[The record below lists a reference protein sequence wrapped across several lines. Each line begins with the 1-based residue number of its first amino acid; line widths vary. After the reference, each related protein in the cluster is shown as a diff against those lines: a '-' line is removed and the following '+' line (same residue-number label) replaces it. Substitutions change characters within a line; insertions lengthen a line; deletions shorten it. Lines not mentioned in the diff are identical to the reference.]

1 MQLNCA
7 QKKMICFTVL
17 LMQLSLPIVTTDG
30 QTEEPSLS
38 RCSLFGDDHI
48 KTFDESFYDFA
59 GDCSYLLAGDCH
71 KRSFMLIGDYQNGRR
86 NSFSVYLGEYF
97 DIHLALDGTVTQG
110 DKRVSM
116 PFASHGIFVETET
129 GYYKLS
135 SDEHGFVV
143 KIDISAN
150 IQILFREKHY
160 NKTCGLCGNFNKFAE
175 DDFTTQEGT
184 LVESGYDFANSWALR
199 SEDKRCKRVPA
210 PSNTCDISSEFA
222 DKDVMERCQ
231 LLRTSSVF
239 SKCHHRVDPE
249 VFIGL
254 CEEDM
259 CRCAQDLHCH
269 CPTFLEYARSC
280 AQQGVIVDGWP
291 NDSSCR
297 PRCPVGMEYKEC
309 VSPCVKTCQS
319 LNINEVCQGQCADG
333 CSCPVGKLLNG
344 DSCVDSSECSCVH
357 SGMRYPP
364 GSSIS
369 QDCNSCI
376 CRRGNWICSNEECPG
391 ECSVTGQSHFKSFDN
406 KYFTFSGICQYL
418 FAKDCEENSFSVIIE
433 TVQCADDPDAV
444 CTRSASVRL
453 QDMENSIIKMKHG
466 GVISLNGQDVQIPLT
481 QGALRIQRIMMS
493 SVLLTYGEDLQID
506 WDGRGKLLVK
516 LSPMY
521 TDRTCGL
528 CGNYNGN
535 EGDDF
540 LTPSGLVEAL
550 VEDFGNAWKLNGNCQ
565 DLLKQDSDPCSLNP
579 RLAKYA
585 EDSCSI
591 LMSSMFEPCHH
602 EVSPYP
608 YLKNCRYDVCSCSDG
623 KDCLCAA
630 VSTYATACARK
641 GVLIEWREPDFCS
654 MTCSEGQIYQQCGTP
669 CNQTCRS
676 LSYPDVGCNEFCMEG
691 CYCPHGQYIDEHGDC
706 VPKSQCSCYYD
717 GEIFQPD
724 DVFSD
729 HYTMCYCEN
738 GFMHCTINK
747 VPGAFLPDVFFD
759 NQPSARIKRSL
770 TCRAPMDKFVCP
782 PNNPRAEGIEC
793 TKTCQNY
800 DLECVSH
807 GCISG
812 CLCPKGM
819 VRHENKCVV
828 PEKCP
833 CFHNGR
839 EYAKGETVNK
849 DCNTCVCRGRMWD
862 CTDNVCDATCS
873 VIGTAY
879 YSTFDGLKYMFPG
892 DCQYVLVQDYC
903 ADESGTFRVLI
914 SNEGC
919 GFTGEKC
926 TKKITILFDNG
937 EIELF
942 NGNVDIKKPLRDE
955 TNVEVLKSGR
965 YYILLLG
972 KGISV
977 TWDLAMGVSVILKEH
992 FKDQVCGLCGNFDG
1006 IQNNDLT
1013 SSSKHLEVDPIDFG
1027 NSWKV
1032 NPGCA
1037 DVRKL
1042 PQGQTMTTSLC
1053 NDNIVKQMT
1062 VETSCSILTSEIF
1075 KECKKLV
1082 NPEPYMDIC
1091 MYDTCACESIGDCAC
1106 FCDAI
1111 ATYAHICAQKGA
1123 VVHWR
1128 SPTLCPQSCEDLNKH
1143 ELEYRCEWR
1152 YNSCGPA
1159 CPITCQHFE
1168 PVACPLQCVEGCHVH
1183 CPEGKILDEL
1193 SQSCIDPEGCPVCIL
1208 EGARIP
1214 HGKTVVLNKDDDE
1227 HCLSCHCEE
1236 KNLTCSACES
1246 KEKEEEIITSTPAP
1260 TEETDIDIGTRVYSC
1275 SKMMDLA
1282 FLMDGSNKLS
1292 EKDFE
1297 LLKAFIIS
1305 MMKKLHISQK
1315 KIRVSILEYRTGSNI
1330 YLGLKDIKTQS
1341 QMRKIVQNIKYTGG
1355 EVASATEVLKY
1366 IVFHVFGKAPRT
1378 NAARIA
1384 LLLTA
1389 SKSPGNIQRILPL
1402 LKKKKV
1408 TVIPVGIGPS
1418 ISMEQIK
1425 LIERQWPENKAFIMN
1440 NVQELMENRDEIIN
1454 YLCDLVPEESDV
1466 LTTTTQKPTTTPP
1479 RAAKV
1484 TVPYHGS
1491 EFTRLATT
1499 PLPRKAVSKVLDIA
1513 FVVEGSEKVGE
1524 ENFNIIKEFI
1534 AKVIREMDIGEETIH
1549 ITIIQYSYTVT
1560 VEYSFT
1566 EAQSK
1571 QDIIEVVRKIQYQG
1585 GNATNTGNA
1594 LSYVSE
1600 HTFTTDNGG
1609 RGQVPRLVYMVTAN
1623 PATDVI
1629 SSVAGDINVIPIGI
1643 TPNANIQELEKISQ
1657 RHTPII
1663 IEGYN
1668 KLIREAPDL
1677 VLKTCCS
1684 NKSSMAPATSG
1695 LCSRPMDIMFLL
1707 DGSSN
1712 VGASEFE
1719 EMKSFVKAF
1728 IGNYGINNTLTQVS
1742 VLQYARANTLEISW
1756 NMPQESENLLNRV
1769 SSIQQRDQGPSKL
1782 GEAVNFAVLHA
1793 MSEAHGGRPNA
1804 SKIAVIIVSEKS
1816 EDPVDFAAYSASIN
1830 RVSLFP
1836 IGVGDRYDEEQLKTL
1851 AGQSDVD
1858 RIMKLRRFED
1868 LPDMVT
1874 LDDAFVNKLCME
1886 PTRECIDEDGNK
1898 RRPGDKWILTDKC
1911 HIVTCLPGGQTVL
1924 ESHRINC
1931 EKMSKP
1937 TCHNNFPAVKTEET
1951 CGCRWTCPCMCMGSS
1966 TRHIVTFDGLD
1977 FKLTGNCSYTLLQDK
1992 EHDIE
1997 VILHNGACSST
2008 PKLNCMNV
2016 IEVKHHGKSIQLSSD
2031 MTVAVNGE
2039 ITTVPY
2045 TDDYFEVTIY
2055 GAIMHEIRFS
2065 QLRHIFTFTP
2075 RNNEFTL
2082 HLDPRSFSSQTY
2094 GLCGVCD
2101 QNNGNDFMLS
2111 NGSVTSDSSTFIQ
2124 EWTVKEP
2131 GKICEIKRDDRCTEH
2146 ATTKCNVLRSPQF
2159 AQCHRIISPDMF
2171 YSACEE
2177 NSCYEDE
2184 ICEVIASYAHVCRTN
2199 GVCIIWR
2206 SPEFCAVNCP
2216 GSLIYDHCRTSC
2228 TKHCENSTSISVCK
2242 DYPTEGCFCPPGQV
2256 TLNSNCVD
2264 EEVCR
2269 QCVAED
2275 GTRHQHM
2282 ETWIPFNEP
2291 CKICMCLEN
2300 RIINCTTQ
2308 PCPTA
2313 KPAVCGPCEVSRLR
2327 QDSDQCC
2334 PKYECVCDLVTCDLP
2349 AVPACEDGLQ
2359 PVLTNLGECRPTYT
2373 CACKQEE
2380 CKLEHV
2386 PSCPPH
2392 RELTVKKTRCCDEYA
2407 CTCSCTN
2414 STVSCP
2420 AGYLS
2425 TSVTNDCGCTATTCI
2440 ADKVCVHRNV
2450 VYPIG
2455 KSWEEGC
2462 TDCTCTDM
2470 EDAVLGLHIAE
2481 CLEKECNTI
2490 CPQGYIYVS
2499 QEGECCGKC
2508 QKTMCEEQNSWSRG
2522 DVDVRLHEVGTEWRS
2537 PFSPCIIN
2545 KCVRVN
2551 DEVFVEKRNV
2561 SCSHMDT
2568 PTCHLGYELRCD
2580 RITNCCPSC
2589 RCEPVNGCVLN
2600 GTVVGVGEHLMLDL
2614 CTNCQCSL
2622 QRGLPMN
2629 YKLTCRK
2636 TTCEPCPKN
2645 HRMEVIS
2652 GSCCGR
2658 CVPTSCGIKL
2668 RDGTILYLKPNETIQ
2683 DGCDSHSCKVNEKR
2697 EFIWEKRI
2705 TGCPP
2710 FDSRRCLA
2718 EGGKIGKIDNTC
2730 CETCI
2735 EAECRQVSSRLTYLN
2750 INGCEAVDGVLIFQC
2765 EGKCRSKT
2773 KYSIEMNRLEDE
2785 CTCCSATQTVPVNVP
2800 LRCANGT
2807 VVQHEVPSAVECEC
2821 FSRQCT

>member
-1 MQLNCA
+1 
-7 QKKMICFTVL
+7 MICFTVL
-17 LMQLSLPIVTTDG
+17 IMQLALSIVTTGSSSFLLADG
-30 QTEEPSLS
+30 QTEQPSLF

-71 KRSFMLIGDYQNGRR
+71 KRSFTLIGDYQNGRR
-86 NSFSVYLGEYF
+86 NGFSVYLGEYF

-110 DKRVSM
+110 DKRVSL
-116 PFASHGIFVETET
+116 PFASHGIFVETEA

-143 KIDISAN
+143 KIDIDVN
-150 IQILFREKHY
+150 IQILFTDKHY
-160 NKTCGLCGNFNKFAE
+160 NKTCGLCGNFNYFAE
-175 DDFTTQEGT
+175 DDFRTQEGT
-184 LVESGYDFANSWALR
+184 LVESSYDFANSWALH

-210 PSNTCDISSEFA
+210 PSNTCNISSEFA
-222 DKDVMERCQ
+222 NKDIMERCQ

-249 VFIGL
+249 LFIGL
-254 CEEDM
+254 CEEDL
-259 CRCAQDLHCH
+259 CTCAQDMHCH

-291 NDSSCR
+291 NDSSCK

-333 CSCPVGKLLNG
+333 CSCPVGKLLDG
-344 DSCVDSSECSCVH
+344 DSCVDSSECSCIH

-376 CRRGNWICSNEECPG
+376 CRRGIWICSNEECPG

-406 KYFTFSGICQYL
+406 KHFTFSGICQYL
-418 FAKDCEENSFSVIIE
+418 FAKDCKENSFSVIIE
-433 TVQCADDPDAV
+433 TVQCADDLDAV
-444 CTRSASVRL
+444 CTRSASVRI

-493 SVLLTYGEDLQID
+493 SVRLTYGEDLQID

-521 TDRTCGL
+521 TDRICGL
-528 CGNYNGN
+528 CGNFNGN

-550 VEDFGNAWKLNGNCQ
+550 VEDFGNTWKLNGDCQ
-565 DLLKQDSDPCSLNP
+565 DLLKQDNDPCSLNP

-585 EDSCSI
+585 EDSCSV
-591 LMSSMFEPCHH
+591 LMSSIFEPCHH
-602 EVSPYP
+602 EVSPSP

-623 KDCLCAA
+623 KDCLCTA

-641 GVLIEWREPDFCS
+641 GVLIKWREPDFCS
-654 MTCSEGQIYQQCGTP
+654 MTCPEGQIYQQCGTP

-738 GFMHCTINK
+738 GFMHCTTNR
-747 VPGAFLPDVFFD
+747 VPGAFLPSVFFD
-759 NQPSARIKRSL
+759 HQPSARIKRSL
-770 TCRAPMDKFVCP
+770 SCKAPMDKFVCP

-800 DLECVSH
+800 DLECASH
-807 GCISG
+807 SCISG

-819 VRHENKCVV
+819 VRHENKCLV
-828 PEKCP
+828 PERCP

-839 EYAKGETVNK
+839 EYAKGETVKK
-849 DCNTCVCRGRMWD
+849 DCNTCVCRGRKWD

-873 VIGTAY
+873 VIGTAHY
-879 YSTFDGLKYMFPG
+879 LTFDGLKYMFPG

-903 ADESGTFRVLI
+903 EDESGTFRVLI
-914 SNEGC
+914 SNDGC
-919 GFTGEKC
+919 GLTGEKC
-926 TKKITILFDNG
+926 TKRLTILFDNG

-942 NGNVDIKKPLRDE
+942 NGNVNIKQPLRDE
-955 TNVEVLKSGR
+955 TNFEVLKSGR
-965 YYILLLG
+965 YYILFLG

-977 TWDLAMGVSVILKEH
+977 TWDLAMGVSVILKGH
-992 FKDQVCGLCGNFDG
+992 FRDQVCGLCGNFDG

-1013 SSSKHLEVDPIDFG
+1013 SSNNNLEVDPIDFG

-1032 NPGCA
+1032 SPGCA
-1037 DVRKL
+1037 DVRKV

-1053 NDNIVKQMT
+1053 NGNLMKQMM
-1062 VETSCSILTSEIF
+1062 VETSCSILISELF

-1082 NPEPYMDIC
+1082 NPELYMDIC
-1091 MYDTCACESIGDCAC
+1091 MYDTCACESVGDCAC

-1111 ATYAHICAQKGA
+1111 AAYAHICAQKGA

-1143 ELEYRCEWR
+1143 ELEYQCEWR

-1168 PVACPLQCVEGCHVH
+1168 PAVCPLQCVEGCHVH

-1193 SQSCIDPEGCPVCIL
+1193 SQSCIDPESCPVCKL
-1208 EGARIP
+1208 EGVRIP
-1214 HGKTVVLNKDDDE
+1214 HGKRVVLNKGDDE
-1227 HCLSCHCEE
+1227 HCLSCHCEG

-1246 KEKEEEIITSTPAP
+1246 EDKEEGIITPTPVA
-1260 TEETDIDIGTRVYSC
+1260 TEEPITGTGTSVYSC

-1305 MMKKLHISQK
+1305 MMEKLHISQK
-1315 KIRVSILEYRTGSNI
+1315 KIRVSVLEYHTGSNI

-1389 SKSPGNIQRILPL
+1389 SKSPGNIQRILTL
-1402 LKKKKV
+1402 LQKKKV

-1440 NVQELMENRDEIIN
+1440 NVQELMENKDEIIN
-1454 YLCDLVPEESDV
+1454 YLCDLVPDV
-1466 LTTTTQKPTTTPP
+1466 LTTTTQKPITIPP
-1479 RAAKV
+1479 RATTV
-1484 TVPYHGS
+1484 TVPNHS
-1491 EFTRLATT
+1491 LATT
-1499 PLPRKAVSKVLDIA
+1499 SFP
-1513 FVVEGSEKVGE
+1513 
-1524 ENFNIIKEFI
+1524 EFC
-1534 AKVIREMDIGEETIH
+1534 
-1549 ITIIQYSYTVT
+1549 
-1560 VEYSFT
+1560 
-1566 EAQSK
+1566 
-1571 QDIIEVVRKIQYQG
+1571 
-1585 GNATNTGNA
+1585 N
-1594 LSYVSE
+1594 
-1600 HTFTTDNGG
+1600 
-1609 RGQVPRLVYMVTAN
+1609 
-1623 PATDVI
+1623 
-1629 SSVAGDINVIPIGI
+1629 
-1643 TPNANIQELEKISQ
+1643 
-1657 RHTPII
+1657 
-1663 IEGYN
+1663 
-1668 KLIREAPDL
+1668 
-1677 VLKTCCS
+1677 
-1684 NKSSMAPATSG
+1684 
-1695 LCSRPMDIMFLL
+1695 RPMDVMFLL
-1707 DGSSN
+1707 DGNSN
-1712 VGASEFE
+1712 VGASEFQ

-1728 IGNYGINNTLTQVS
+1728 IENYGISRNSTQVS

-1769 SSIQQRDQGPSKL
+1769 SSIQQRDQGPNKL
-1782 GEAVNFAVLHA
+1782 GEAVNFAIQHA

-1816 EDPVDFAAYSASIN
+1816 EDPVNSAAYSASIN
-1830 RVSLFP
+1830 RVTLFP
-1836 IGVGDRYDEEQLKTL
+1836 IGVGNRYDEEQLRTL
-1851 AGQSDVD
+1851 AGQSGTD
-1858 RIMKLRRFED
+1858 RIIKLRRFED

-1874 LDDAFVNKLCME
+1874 LDDAFVHKLCKE
-1886 PTRECIDEDGNK
+1886 PARECIDEDGNK
-1898 RRPGDKWILTDKC
+1898 RRPGDKWTLLDSC
-1911 HIVTCLPGGQTVL
+1911 HFVTCLPGGYTFL

-1931 EKMSKP
+1931 AKMQKP
-1937 TCHNNFPAVKTEET
+1937 TCHNNLPAVKTEET
-1951 CGCRWTCPCMCMGSS
+1951 CGCRWTCPCKCMGSS

-1977 FKLTGNCSYTLLQDK
+1977 FKLTGNCSYTLFQDK

-1997 VILHNGACSST
+1997 MILHNGACSST
-2008 PKLNCMNV
+2008 PKLNCMNA
-2016 IEVKHHGKSIQLSSD
+2016 IEVKHHGKSIQLSGD
-2031 MTVAVNGE
+2031 MTVTVNRE
-2039 ITTVPY
+2039 MTTVPY
-2045 TDDYFEVTIY
+2045 TDDYFEVIIY

-2065 QLRHIFTFTP
+2065 QLGHNFTFTP
-2075 RNNEFTL
+2075 RNNEFIL
-2082 HLDPRSFSSQTY
+2082 HLNPRSFSSQIY

-2101 QNNGNDFMLS
+2101 QNNGNDFMLR

-2146 ATTKCNVLRSPQF
+2146 AATKCNVLGSPLF
-2159 AQCHRIISPDMF
+2159 AQCRGIISPDMF

-2199 GVCIIWR
+2199 GICVIWR
-2206 SPEFCAVNCP
+2206 SPEFCAMKCP
-2216 GSLIYDHCRTSC
+2216 NSLIYDHCRTSC

-2242 DYPTEGCFCPPGQV
+2242 DYPIEGCFCPPGQV
-2256 TLNSNCVD
+2256 TLNSYCVD
-2264 EEVCR
+2264 EEVCTE
-2269 QCVAED
+2269 CIAED
-2275 GTRHQHM
+2275 GTHHQHT
-2282 ETWIPFNEP
+2282 ETWIPSNEP

-2349 AVPACEDGLQ
+2349 AVPVCEDGLQ
-2359 PVLTNLGECRPTYT
+2359 PVLTNPGECRPTYS

-2380 CKLEHV
+2380 CKLEHI

-2392 RELTVKKTRCCDEYA
+2392 RELTVKKTQCCDEYE

-2425 TSVTNDCGCTATTCI
+2425 TSVTNDCGCTTTNCI
-2440 ADKVCVHRNV
+2440 PDKVCVHHNV
-2450 VYPIG
+2450 VYPTG
-2455 KSWEEGC
+2455 KSWEEVC
-2462 TDCTCTDM
+2462 RDCTCTDM
-2470 EDAVLGLHIAE
+2470 EDAVTGLHIAE

-2490 CPQGYIYVS
+2490 CPQGYTYVNR
-2499 QEGECCGKC
+2499 EGECCGKC

-2561 SCSHMDT
+2561 SCSQMDA

-2600 GTVVGVGEHLMLDL
+2600 GTILGVGERLMLDQ

-2629 YKLTCRK
+2629 FKLTCRK
-2636 TTCEPCPKN
+2636 TTCEPCPKSY
-2645 HRMEVIS
+2645 RMEEIS
-2652 GSCCGR
+2652 GSCCGK

-2668 RDGTILYLKPNETIQ
+2668 RDGRILYLKPNETVQ

-2718 EGGKIGKIDNTC
+2718 EGGKIAKIDNTC

-2735 EAECRQVSSRLTYLN
+2735 EAECRQVNSRLTYLN
-2750 INGCEAVDGVLIFQC
+2750 INGCEAEDGVPIFQC

-2773 KYSIEMNRLEDE
+2773 KYSVEMNRLEDE
-2785 CTCCSATQTVPVNVP
+2785 CTCCSATQTVPVTVS

-2807 VVQHEVPSAVECEC
+2807 VVQHEVPSAKQCDC
-2821 FSRQCT
+2821 FSRKCT

>member
-1 MQLNCA
+1 MPAASPELGLEPACPAVANWT
-7 QKKMICFTVL
+7 FSGPVRSSRFL
-17 LMQLSLPIVTTDG
+17 LADG
-30 QTEEPSLS
+30 QTEQPSLS

-71 KRSFMLIGDYQNGRR
+71 KRSFTLIGDYQNGRR
-86 NSFSVYLGEYF
+86 NGFSVYLGEYF

-110 DKRVSM
+110 DKRVSL
-116 PFASHGIFVETET
+116 PFASHGIFVETEA
-129 GYYKLS
+129 GYYKLA

-143 KIDISAN
+143 KIDIDVN
-150 IQILFREKHY
+150 IQILFTEKHY
-160 NKTCGLCGNFNKFAE
+160 NKTCGLCGNFNYFAE
-175 DDFTTQEGT
+175 DDFRTQEGT
-184 LVESGYDFANSWALR
+184 LVESSYDFANSWALH
-199 SEDKRCKRVPA
+199 SEDKRCKRMPA
-210 PSNTCDISSEFA
+210 PSNTCNISSEFA
-222 DKDVMERCQ
+222 DKDIMERCQ

-249 VFIGL
+249 LFIGL

-259 CRCAQDLHCH
+259 CTCAQDMHCH

-333 CSCPVGKLLNG
+333 CSCPVGKLLDG
-344 DSCVDSSECSCVH
+344 DSCVDSSECSCIH

-376 CRRGNWICSNEECPG
+376 CRRGIWICSNEECPG

-406 KYFTFSGICQYL
+406 KHFTFSGICQYL
-418 FAKDCEENSFSVIIE
+418 FAKDCAENSFSVIIE
-433 TVQCADDPDAV
+433 TVQCADDLDAV
-444 CTRSASVRL
+444 CTRSASVRI

-493 SVLLTYGEDLQID
+493 SVRLTYGEDLQID

-516 LSPMY
+516 VLSPMY
-521 TDRTCGL
+521 TDRICGL
-528 CGNYNGN
+528 CGNFNGN

-550 VEDFGNAWKLNGNCQ
+550 VEDFGNAWKLNGDCQ

-579 RLAKYA
+579 RLGT
-585 EDSCSI
+585 ETWPPHHIWQGSCGKKI
-591 LMSSMFEPCHH
+591 LCDH
-602 EVSPYP
+602 VI
-608 YLKNCRYDVCSCSDG
+608 KNCII
-623 KDCLCAA
+623 L
-630 VSTYATACARK
+630 
-641 GVLIEWREPDFCS
+641 S
-654 MTCSEGQIYQQCGTP
+654 MTCPEGQIYQQCGTP
-669 CNQTCRS
+669 CNQTCRA
-676 LSYPDVGCNEFCMEG
+676 LSYPDVGCNEVCMEG

-738 GFMHCTINK
+738 GFMHCTTNRL
-747 VPGAFLPDVFFD
+747 PGTFLPDVFFD
-759 NQPSARIKRSL
+759 HQPSARIKRSL
-770 TCRAPMDKFVCP
+770 ICRAPMDKFVCP

-800 DLECVSH
+800 DLECGSH

-819 VRHENKCVV
+819 IRHENKCVA
-828 PEKCP
+828 PERCP

-849 DCNTCVCRGRMWD
+849 DCNTCVCRGRKWD

-873 VIGTAY
+873 VIGTAHFL
-879 YSTFDGLKYMFPG
+879 TFDGLKYMFPG

-903 ADESGTFRVLI
+903 EDESGTFRVLI

-919 GFTGEKC
+919 GLTGEKC
-926 TKKITILFDNG
+926 TKRLTILFDNG

-942 NGNVDIKKPLRDE
+942 NGNVCTPLSNKDKCR
-955 TNVEVLKSGR
+955 VLH
-965 YYILLLG
+965 LG
-972 KGISV
+972 WKNPIHCYRLG
-977 TWDLAMGVSVILKEH
+977 TEWLG
-992 FKDQVCGLCGNFDG
+992 
-1006 IQNNDLT
+1006 
-1013 SSSKHLEVDPIDFG
+1013 SSSAEKDLGVTMDEKLDMSQQCALVAKKANGILGCIRRVIASRSRDVIVPLYSTLVRPHLEYCVQF
-1027 NSWKV
+1027 WAAHYKK
-1032 NPGCA
+1032 
-1037 DVRKL
+1037 DVEKL
-1042 PQGQTMTTSLC
+1042 ESVQRRMTF
-1053 NDNIVKQMT
+1053 
-1062 VETSCSILTSEIF
+1062 LT
-1075 KECKKLV
+1075 
-1082 NPEPYMDIC
+1082 
-1091 MYDTCACESIGDCAC
+1091 
-1106 FCDAI
+1106 DASYCI
-1111 ATYAHICAQKGA
+1111 A
-1123 VVHWR
+1123 
-1128 SPTLCPQSCEDLNKH
+1128 QSCEDLNKH
-1143 ELEYRCEWR
+1143 ELEYQCEWR

-1168 PVACPLQCVEGCHVH
+1168 PVVCPLQCVEGCHVN

-1193 SQSCIDPEGCPVCIL
+1193 SQSCIDPESCPVCIL

-1214 HGKTVVLNKDDDE
+1214 HGKRVVLNKDE
-1227 HCLSCHCEE
+1227 HCLSCHCEG

-1246 KEKEEEIITSTPAP
+1246 EEREEEIIIPTPVA

-1297 LLKAFIIS
+1297 LLKDFIIS
-1305 MMKKLHISQK
+1305 MMEKLHISQK

-1389 SKSPGNIQRILPL
+1389 SKSPGNIQRILTL
-1402 LKKKKV
+1402 LQKKKV

-1466 LTTTTQKPTTTPP
+1466 LTTTTQKPITISP
-1479 RAAKV
+1479 RAATV
-1484 TVPYHGS
+1484 TVRYPVWES
-1491 EFTRLATT
+1491 TRLATT
-1499 PLPRKAVSKVLDIA
+1499 PLPSKEISKVLDIA

-1524 ENFNIIKEFI
+1524 ENFNIIKSFI
-1534 AKVIREMDIGEETIH
+1534 VKVIREMDIGEETIH

-1560 VEYSFT
+1560 VEYSFS

-1571 QDIIEVVRKIQYQG
+1571 QDIIEVVKKIQYQG

-1609 RGQVPRLVYMVTAN
+1609 RGQVPHLVYMVTAN

-1629 SSVAGDINVIPIGI
+1629 SRVASGINVIPIGI

-1668 KLIREAPDL
+1668 ELIREAPDL

-1684 NKSSMAPATSG
+1684 SKSRLPSEPPEP
-1695 LCSRPMDIMFLL
+1695 CSRPMDIMFLL
-1707 DGSSN
+1707 DGSSS

-1728 IGNYGINNTLTQVS
+1728 IENYGNTSTQVS

-1756 NMPQESENLLNRV
+1756 NMPQESKNLLNRV
-1769 SSIQQRDQGPSKL
+1769 SLIQQREQGPSKL
-1782 GEAVNFAVLHA
+1782 GEAVNFAVQHA
-1793 MSEAHGGRPNA
+1793 MSEAHGGRPSA

-1816 EDPVDFAAYSASIN
+1816 EDPVDSAAYSASIN

-1836 IGVGDRYDEEQLKTL
+1836 IGVGDRYDEEQLRTL
-1851 AGQSDVD
+1851 AGQSATD
-1858 RIMKLRRFED
+1858 RIIKLRRFED

-1874 LDDAFVNKLCME
+1874 LDDAFVNKLC
-1886 PTRECIDEDGNK
+1886 TECIDEDGNK
-1898 RRPGDKWILTDKC
+1898 RRPGDKWTLLDSC
-1911 HIVTCLPGGQTVL
+1911 HFVTCLPGGRTVL

-1931 EKMSKP
+1931 AKMPRP
-1937 TCHNNFPAVKTEET
+1937 TCHNNLPAVKTEET

-1977 FKLTGNCSYTLLQDK
+1977 FKLTGNCSYTLFQDK

-1997 VILHNGACSST
+1997 VILHNGACSSK
-2008 PKLNCMNV
+2008 PKLNCMNA
-2016 IEVKHHGKSIQLSSD
+2016 IEVKHHGKSIQLSGD

-2039 ITTVPY
+2039 MTTVPY
-2045 TDDYFEVTIY
+2045 IDDYFKVTIY

-2065 QLRHIFTFTP
+2065 QLGHIFTFTP
-2075 RNNEFTL
+2075 RNNEFIL
-2082 HLDPRSFSSQTY
+2082 HLIPRSFSSQTY

-2111 NGSVTSDSSTFIQ
+2111 NGSVTSDSSIFIQ

-2131 GKICEIKRDDRCTEH
+2131 GEICEIKRDDRCTEH
-2146 ATTKCNVLRSPQF
+2146 ATAKCNVLRSPQF
-2159 AQCHRIISPDMF
+2159 AQCHGMISPDSF
-2171 YSACEE
+2171 YSACEK

-2184 ICEVIASYAHVCRTN
+2184 ICEVIASYAHVCRTS
-2199 GVCIIWR
+2199 GICVVWR
-2206 SPEFCAVNCP
+2206 SPEFCAMKCP
-2216 GSLIYDHCRTSC
+2216 NSLIYDHCRTSC

-2256 TLNSNCVD
+2256 TLNSDCVD
-2264 EEVCR
+2264 EEVCT

-2275 GTRHQHM
+2275 GTRHQHT
-2282 ETWIPFNEP
+2282 ETWIPSNEP

-2308 PCPTA
+2308 LCSTA

-2327 QDSDQCC
+2327 RDSDQCC

-2349 AVPACEDGLQ
+2349 AVPVCEDGLQ
-2359 PVLTNLGECRPTYT
+2359 PVLTNPGECKATYT

-2380 CKLEHV
+2380 CKLEHI

-2392 RELTVKKTRCCDEYA
+2392 RELTVKKTQCCDEYE

-2414 STVSCP
+2414 STVRCP

-2425 TSVTNDCGCTATTCI
+2425 MSVTNDCGCATTNCI
-2440 ADKVCVHRNV
+2440 PDKVCVHRNV

-2470 EDAVLGLHIAE
+2470 EDAVTGLHIAE
-2481 CLEKECNTI
+2481 CLEKECSTI
-2490 CPQGYIYVS
+2490 CPQGYTYVN

-2508 QKTMCEEQNSWSRG
+2508 QKTLCEEQNSWSRG

-2561 SCSHMDT
+2561 SCSQMDA

-2589 RCEPVNGCVLN
+2589 RCGKVSQLLM
-2600 GTVVGVGEHLMLDL
+2600 VGEHLMLDQ
-2614 CTNCQCSL
+2614 CTNCQCGL
-2622 QRGLPMN
+2622 QRGATYELHMN
-2629 YKLTCRK
+2629 YKLSCRK
-2636 TTCEPCPKN
+2636 TTCEPCPKSY
-2645 HRMEVIS
+2645 RMEEIS

-2668 RDGTILYLKPNETIQ
+2668 RDGRILYLKPNETVQ

-2718 EGGKIGKIDNTC
+2718 EGGKIAKIDNTC
-2730 CETCI
+2730 CETCKNLWSKLLFGKI
-2735 EAECRQVSSRLTYLN
+2735 QTLYLFH
-2750 INGCEAVDGVLIFQC
+2750 FQ
-2765 EGKCRSKT
+2765 GKCRSKT
-2773 KYSIEMNRLEDE
+2773 KYSIERNRLEDE
-2785 CTCCSATQTVPVNVP
+2785 CTCCSATQTVPVNVS

-2807 VVQHEVPSAVECEC
+2807 VVQHEVPSAVQCDC
-2821 FSRQCT
+2821 FSPASFNLYF

>member
-1 MQLNCA
+1 MQ
-7 QKKMICFTVL
+7 
-17 LMQLSLPIVTTDG
+17 
-30 QTEEPSLS
+30 
-38 RCSLFGDDHI
+38 
-48 KTFDESFYDFA
+48 
-59 GDCSYLLAGDCH
+59 
-71 KRSFMLIGDYQNGRR
+71 
-86 NSFSVYLGEYF
+86 
-97 DIHLALDGTVTQG
+97 
-110 DKRVSM
+110 
-116 PFASHGIFVETET
+116 
-129 GYYKLS
+129 
-135 SDEHGFVV
+135 
-143 KIDISAN
+143 
-150 IQILFREKHY
+150 
-160 NKTCGLCGNFNKFAE
+160 
-175 DDFTTQEGT
+175 
-184 LVESGYDFANSWALR
+184 
-199 SEDKRCKRVPA
+199 
-210 PSNTCDISSEFA
+210 
-222 DKDVMERCQ
+222 DVMERCQ
-231 LLRTSSVF
+231 LLRMSSVF

-259 CRCAQDLHCH
+259 CRCAQDMHCH
-269 CPTFLEYARSC
+269 CPTFHEYARSC

-333 CSCPVGKLLNG
+333 CS
-344 DSCVDSSECSCVH
+344 
-357 SGMRYPP
+357 
-364 GSSIS
+364 
-369 QDCNSCI
+369 
-376 CRRGNWICSNEECPG
+376 CPG

-516 LSPMY
+516 VVFSPLTPPKHTQRLSCLI
-521 TDRTCGL
+521 TCGL

-550 VEDFGNAWKLNGNCQ
+550 VEDFGNAWKLNGDCQ

-738 GFMHCTINK
+738 GFMHCTTNK

-926 TKKITILFDNG
+926 TKKITVLFDNG

-942 NGNVDIKKPLRDE
+942 SGNVDIKKPLRDE

-1013 SSSKHLEVDPIDFG
+1013 SSSKHLEVDPTDFG

-1053 NDNIVKQMT
+1053 NDNVVKQMM

-1183 CPEGKILDEL
+1183 CPEG
-1193 SQSCIDPEGCPVCIL
+1193 
-1208 EGARIP
+1208 
-1214 HGKTVVLNKDDDE
+1214 
-1227 HCLSCHCEE
+1227 
-1236 KNLTCSACES
+1236 
-1246 KEKEEEIITSTPAP
+1246 
-1260 TEETDIDIGTRVYSC
+1260 
-1275 SKMMDLA
+1275 
-1282 FLMDGSNKLS
+1282 
-1292 EKDFE
+1292 
-1297 LLKAFIIS
+1297 
-1305 MMKKLHISQK
+1305 
-1315 KIRVSILEYRTGSNI
+1315 
-1330 YLGLKDIKTQS
+1330 
-1341 QMRKIVQNIKYTGG
+1341 
-1355 EVASATEVLKY
+1355 
-1366 IVFHVFGKAPRT
+1366 
-1378 NAARIA
+1378 
-1384 LLLTA
+1384 
-1389 SKSPGNIQRILPL
+1389 
-1402 LKKKKV
+1402 
-1408 TVIPVGIGPS
+1408 
-1418 ISMEQIK
+1418 
-1425 LIERQWPENKAFIMN
+1425 
-1440 NVQELMENRDEIIN
+1440 
-1454 YLCDLVPEESDV
+1454 
-1466 LTTTTQKPTTTPP
+1466 
-1479 RAAKV
+1479 
-1484 TVPYHGS
+1484 
-1491 EFTRLATT
+1491 
-1499 PLPRKAVSKVLDIA
+1499 
-1513 FVVEGSEKVGE
+1513 
-1524 ENFNIIKEFI
+1524 
-1534 AKVIREMDIGEETIH
+1534 
-1549 ITIIQYSYTVT
+1549 
-1560 VEYSFT
+1560 
-1566 EAQSK
+1566 
-1571 QDIIEVVRKIQYQG
+1571 
-1585 GNATNTGNA
+1585 
-1594 LSYVSE
+1594 
-1600 HTFTTDNGG
+1600 
-1609 RGQVPRLVYMVTAN
+1609 
-1623 PATDVI
+1623 
-1629 SSVAGDINVIPIGI
+1629 
-1643 TPNANIQELEKISQ
+1643 
-1657 RHTPII
+1657 
-1663 IEGYN
+1663 
-1668 KLIREAPDL
+1668 
-1677 VLKTCCS
+1677 
-1684 NKSSMAPATSG
+1684 

-1719 EMKSFVKAF
+1719 AMKSFVKAF

-1769 SSIQQRDQGPSKL
+1769 SSIQQREQGPSKL

-1836 IGVGDRYDEEQLKTL
+1836 IGVGDRYDEEQLRTL
-1851 AGQSDVD
+1851 AGQSDAD

-1898 RRPGDKWILTDKC
+1898 RKPGDKWILTDKC

-1977 FKLTGNCSYTLLQDK
+1977 FKLTGNCSYTLLQDR

-2008 PKLNCMNV
+2008 PKLNCMNA

-2039 ITTVPY
+2039 ITPVPY

-2082 HLDPRSFSSQTY
+2082 HLDPGSFSSQTY
-2094 GLCGVCD
+2094 GLCGFCD
-2101 QNNGNDFMLS
+2101 QNNGNDFILS

-2206 SPEFCAVNCP
+2206 SPEFC
-2216 GSLIYDHCRTSC
+2216 
-2228 TKHCENSTSISVCK
+2228 
-2242 DYPTEGCFCPPGQV
+2242 
-2256 TLNSNCVD
+2256 
-2264 EEVCR
+2264 
-2269 QCVAED
+2269 
-2275 GTRHQHM
+2275 
-2282 ETWIPFNEP
+2282 
-2291 CKICMCLEN
+2291 
-2300 RIINCTTQ
+2300 
-2308 PCPTA
+2308 
-2313 KPAVCGPCEVSRLR
+2313 
-2327 QDSDQCC
+2327 
-2334 PKYECVCDLVTCDLP
+2334 VCDLVTCDLP

-2359 PVLTNLGECRPTYT
+2359 PVLTNPGECRPTYT

-2392 RELTVKKTRCCDEYA
+2392 RELTVKKTQCCDEYE

-2425 TSVTNDCGCTATTCI
+2425 TSVTNDCGCTTTTCI
-2440 ADKVCVHRNV
+2440 ADK
-2450 VYPIG
+2450 
-2455 KSWEEGC
+2455 
-2462 TDCTCTDM
+2462 
-2470 EDAVLGLHIAE
+2470 
-2481 CLEKECNTI
+2481 
-2490 CPQGYIYVS
+2490 GYTYVS

-2522 DVDVRLHEVGTEWRS
+2522 DVDVRLHEVGTVWRS
-2537 PFSPCIIN
+2537 PFSPCIVN

-2589 RCEPVNGCVLN
+2589 RCGCFCAKL
-2600 GTVVGVGEHLMLDL
+2600 TALK
-2614 CTNCQCSL
+2614 SL
-2622 QRGLPMN
+2622 Q
-2629 YKLTCRK
+2629 
-2636 TTCEPCPKN
+2636 
-2645 HRMEVIS
+2645 
-2652 GSCCGR
+2652 
-2658 CVPTSCGIKL
+2658 
-2668 RDGTILYLKPNETIQ
+2668 PNETIQ

-2718 EGGKIGKIDNTC
+2718 EGGKIAKIDNTC